1 MGRKNFEP
9 TAEER
14 QKVYQLTAAGFTVEE
29 IAKTIY
35 RYKKPISDKTVRK
48 YFSKELETARIEA
61 VGAVAARL
69 QANNLEHYPPY
80 LTSGELAELLEILQ
94 KIIDKE
100 MLANGLQGENLW
112 FDAYI
117 DEATLKGTQSAVTD
131 LSLQSEI
138 YRNER
143 SLSSIIFSPAYFNRL
158 ALAHTASYSEWQGLS
173 DELRKTLAGV
183 ITEAVFNGSIHIQRF
198 ADTFER
204 KQDDY
209 ALLTGGG

>member
-69 QANNLEHYPPY
+69 FKKAMDGDTASMIFYLKTRGGWKESQAIECSGINGEPIKVQQLEPEQY
-80 LTSGELAELLEILQ
+80 E
-94 KIIDKE
+94 KIRKE
-100 MLANGLQGENLW
+100 ML
-112 FDAYI
+112 
-117 DEATLKGTQSAVTD
+117 
-131 LSLQSEI
+131 
-138 YRNER
+138 
-143 SLSSIIFSPAYFNRL
+143 
-158 ALAHTASYSEWQGLS
+158 
-173 DELRKTLAGV
+173 
-183 ITEAVFNGSIHIQRF
+183 
-198 ADTFER
+198 
-204 KQDDY
+204 KQDDC
-209 ALLTGGG
+209 